1 MYGARIAAST
11 TEMTMRMPMMA
22 AGLPRKRR
30 RARAKFDSSPIG
42 RRVSV
47 AALIRSAPSD
57 PQARIDEADQQVDDQ
72 VGDDE
77 EQSRDQ
83 HHGHDGVEV
92 LAEDG
97 AHAVARDAG
106 PGEDHLDDEGI
117 ADERRKFQAE
127 DGERR

>member
-11 TEMTMRMPMMA
+11 TERTMRMPMIA

-42 RRVSV
+42 ARVPVSIV
-47 AALIRSAPSD
+47 TGSAPPD
-57 PQARIDEADQQVDDQ
+57 PQARIDEADQQVNDQ
-72 VGDDE
+72 VGNDE

-92 LAEDG
+92 LAQDG

-117 ADERRKFQAE
+117 ADE
-127 DGERR
+127 